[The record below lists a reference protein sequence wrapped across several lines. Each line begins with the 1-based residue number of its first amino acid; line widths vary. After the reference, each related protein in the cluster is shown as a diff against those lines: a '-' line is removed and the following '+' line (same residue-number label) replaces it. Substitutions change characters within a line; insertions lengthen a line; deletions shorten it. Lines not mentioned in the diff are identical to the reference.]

1 MRCKHSILRS
11 FSIVVLFLL
20 RPALG
25 QAQDSLETTFGQG
38 LPFYA
43 SDSSFYLKF
52 STRFQNKYQARGPIK
67 EDLNREEVN
76 SSFLVRRA
84 RLKFSGYAYHP
95 DLQFKVELGQSTSDL
110 DKINPHLNNAPNL
123 ILDAVI
129 KWSIRDNLALWA
141 GQTKLPGNRERV
153 ISSQEL
159 QFVDRSRVNANFNI
173 DRDIGIQLHHH
184 FKLGQVLVRDIISI
198 SQGEGRN
205 VLSGAHNGYDYTG
218 RVEVLPFGA
227 FTNDGDY
234 VGSDI
239 FREEEPKLSVGAS
252 FDHNRNAIRE
262 EGNTGE
268 FLPYDRDL
276 TSVHLDMMFKYQGF
290 SFMSEYAQR
299 DVANPVLYDPASSG
313 PSVPPRRL
321 GSFYSG
327 YGWVA
332 QAGYLF
338 ENDFEISG
346 RYTMIRPEGITAR
359 PDVDEYTLGFSRYI
373 VNHHLKVQSDISY
386 IERSFIGDPHFRF
399 RLQTELS
406 F

>member
-1 MRCKHSILRS
+1 MKLMNRAFK
-11 FSIVVLFLL
+11 FFFLL
-20 RPALG
+20 AVTVSGDLYG
-25 QAQDSLETTFGQG
+25 QDSLETTFGQG
-38 LPFYA
+38 LPVYA
-43 SDSSFYLKF
+43 ADSSFYLKF

-67 EDLNREEVN
+67 ENVEREEIN

-95 DLQFKVELGQSTSDL
+95 DLRFKIELGQSTSDL

-123 ILDAVI
+123 ILDAVM
-129 KWSIRDNLALWA
+129 KWDIRDNLSLWA

-173 DRDIGIQLHHH
+173 DRDMGFQLHHH
-184 FKLGQVLVRDIISI
+184 FELGPVLIRDIISV

-205 VLSGAHNGYDYTG
+205 VVDGAHGGYDYTG

-227 FTNDGDY
+227 FTNGGDY
-234 VGSDI
+234 VSSDI
-239 FREEEPKLSVGAS
+239 FREEDPKLSLGAS

-276 TSVHLDMMFKYQGF
+276 TSLHLDMMFKYQGF
-290 SFMSEYAQR
+290 SFMSEFAQR
-299 DVANPVLYDPASSG
+299 EADNPVLYDPSSG
-313 PSVPPRRL
+313 FPGRFPRRV
-321 GSFYSG
+321 GSFYTG
-327 YGWVA
+327 YGFVA

-338 ENDFEISG
+338 KSDFEIAA
-346 RYTMIRPEGITAR
+346 RYTRIRPENVTAR

-373 VNHHLKVQSDISY
+373 VHHHLKVQSDLSY
-386 IERSFIGDPHFRF
+386 IEKSTLGDPHLRF
-399 RLQTELS
+399 RLQTEVS